1 MLSEQLETQSKMF
14 VAFVDNFHRKE
25 KGFHLKQHKV
35 YSYIV
40 HLISGDR
47 WPQGSVDTLQISES
61 SLIQAARNSLLKVKQ
76 CPAFFFQWFWLNQ
89 GILHQATGYF
99 LTFSYLPAMHVKSL
113 SREVYITDCIFV
125 TFLNGLFDLS
135 TSRLNERAALTT
147 PRINYLQ
154 LCIHTNNLLTF
165 TLAHDVIKYRVLN
178 ICTQMIGI
186 NKILSIYDCLEQMV
200 QQNKRKEMKYVSWR
214 ALPSIY
220 EHQWVKTVSRK
231 AKVLWPIRVNKWQ
244 SEPIATRNNSMLS
257 TAFSAGK

>member
-35 YSYIV
+35 YSCIV

-76 CPAFFFQWFWLNQ
+76 CSAFVFQWFWLNQ
-89 GILHQATGYF
+89 GILHQAIGYF
-99 LTFSYLPAMHVKSL
+99 LTFSYLRAMHDKSL

-125 TFLNGLFDLS
+125 TFLNGLLDLS
-135 TSRLNERAALTT
+135 TSRLNELAALTT
-147 PRINYLQ
+147 RSINYVQ

-165 TLAHDVIKYRVLN
+165 TLVHDVIKISGTKHLHTDNRHQQSIVH
-178 ICTQMIGI
+178 IW
-186 NKILSIYDCLEQMV
+186 LS
-200 QQNKRKEMKYVSWR
+200 R
-214 ALPSIY
+214 ADG
-220 EHQWVKTVSRK
+220 
-231 AKVLWPIRVNKWQ
+231 
-244 SEPIATRNNSMLS
+244 S
-257 TAFSAGK
+257 TKQT